1 MSMFNVKGSI
11 HNAKN
16 HCSCSSYTE
25 IKYETINFH
34 RGAIIFAPLYPSWCA
49 HCLCCN
55 VWLLPV
61 QSAECNAIG
70 PLCKLNAKMTNG
82 KTIQFTF
89 HLTSHLQTRSHLL
102 PGTVSSVVVLLFVS
116 FQTLCFIW
124 REMFD
129 SLWCSFLIRNTF
141 QNYNYISSIQN

>member
-1 MSMFNVKGSI
+1 MSMLNVKGSI

-55 VWLLPV
+55 MWLPPV
-61 QSAECNAIG
+61 PSAECNAIG
-70 PLCKLNAKMTNG
+70 PLCKLDAKMTNG

-89 HLTSHLQTRSHLL
+89 TFHLTSKHSDTFYQELCHQLL
-102 PGTVSSVVVLLFVS
+102 SFCLFLFKLCVS
-116 FQTLCFIW
+116 FEEKCLILCDALF
-124 REMFD
+124 
-129 SLWCSFLIRNTF
+129 
-141 QNYNYISSIQN
+141 